1 MRDTVIFDMDGTLC
15 DVSSVHHFIE
25 GDERDF
31 DAFHGGAIDCPP
43 HAHVVDAVAAARE
56 AGKAVVV
63 VTARPSKWRDY
74 TIMWLDKHQIPYD
87 RLYMRFEAD
96 FRHDYL
102 IKADILTSIRKD
114 GFEPTHAWDDSPK
127 VIELWRENGIEVTE
141 VRAGASMRT
150 DDEAGFNNS

>member
-1 MRDTVIFDMDGTLC
+1 MLLNMRDAVIFDMDGTLC
-15 DVSSVHHFIE
+15 DVSSVRHFIE
-25 GDERDF
+25 RESIEGASIEGDKRDF
-31 DAFHGGAIDCPP
+31 DAFHAGAIDCPP
-43 HAHVVDAVAAARE
+43 HAHVVDAVAEARE

-74 TIMWLDKHQIPYD
+74 TIMWLDKHQIAYD

-102 IKADILTSIRKD
+102 IKADILKSIRKD

-141 VRAGASMRT
+141 VSR
-150 DDEAGFNNS
+150 